1 MKFSTR
7 SEYGLRALV
16 ILAANYGTGPLP
28 LRTVAQREQ
37 LSEHYLEQLFR
48 DLKKAD
54 ILTSVR
60 GVHGGYLLS
69 RPPQAMNLKEIIT
82 ALEGE
87 IAPCDCVRE
96 DHGSKCLRNRPCLV
110 QGLWYKLRDSMNQML
125 EQISLED
132 ICAGRV

>member
-16 ILAANYGTGPLP
+16 ILATKFGEGPLP
-28 LRTVAQREQ
+28 LRQVAASEQ

-48 DLKKAD
+48 DLKHAG
-54 ILTSVR
+54 LLVSVR
-60 GVHGGYLLS
+60 GASGGYALAKE
-69 RPPQAMNLKEIIT
+69 PAKMNLKEIII

-96 DHGSKCLRNRPCLV
+96 GEGVACLRNQPCLV
-110 QGLWYKLRDSMNQML
+110 QPLWYKLRDGMNQML
-125 EQISLED
+125 EGISLAD
-132 ICAGRV
+132 ICSGNI

>member
-16 ILAANYGTGPLP
+16 ILAANHGEGPLP
-28 LRTVAQREQ
+28 LRTVAQREE

-48 DLKKAD
+48 DLKKANLL
-54 ILTSVR
+54 ISMR
-60 GVHGGYLLS
+60 GVHGGYLLAK
-69 RPPQAMNLKEIIT
+69 PPQAMNLREIIT

-96 DHGSKCLRNRPCLV
+96 DQRSACLRNQPCLV
-110 QGLWYKLRDSMNQML
+110 QGLWFRLRDEMNRML
-125 EQISLED
+125 EQITLAD
-132 ICAGRV
+132 LCAGKV